1 MEVAAKAGGK
11 RPPQSP
17 EDEHSARIHR
27 KTETIRISLPII
39 QRQRA
44 SGQPVTREV
53 LSLGVPADG

>member
-1 MEVAAKAGGK
+1 VERG
-11 RPPQSP
+11 PPQSP